1 MAGKQNAFRAALTAT
16 KSSHMSRESHRR
28 VDGSDKGTLT
38 TVLLVNNV
46 HCASCVAY
54 VEEVLSGMPSIKS
67 VDVSILTH
75 EVRVRHGPTT
85 GASNLATALLHAAF
99 EVHNATTYD
108 QEGHLVADIDTSLW
122 ETPRPRSPRM
132 ASSWL
137 LHSSPSTRHEQPREK
152 SKRTIHIENCDACR
166 KEELERSEQLGITD
180 HKKSGLG
187 EEATPL
193 YRHQS
198 YEKGKLDLACPVA
211 SADSRPKASL
221 PQTDVSLSRE
231 KGSTYSKEPK
241 DHAINICAPQQDEDV
256 DEYEARLSI
265 GGMTCAACVNT
276 VTSEIQ
282 QLDYVK
288 NVTVN
293 LLTNSATLSFSGPK
307 ENIDKIIN
315 HIEDLGYEASLDE
328 LHAKQQSAPEEY
340 DARISIT
347 GMTCASCS
355 GAITREVEQLDFVKT
370 ITVNLLAN
378 NATLTY
384 AGPKSNIDKIVSQIE
399 DIGYEA
405 SIDEIKP
412 RSRSQQGPTTYV
424 AEISIGG
431 MTCGSCAGTVTRGLE
446 ELPFVK
452 NVTVDLLSNSGR
464 VEFEGRD
471 NLEKITEKVDDLGYD
486 CSVINCRPA
495 AQDEDDISEASTV
508 RTVMIRV
515 EGMFCHHCPE
525 KVIESLKTFRDESF
539 DFEIEQLPSLK
550 DPILKITY
558 LPAPP
563 TLTIRSILSAI
574 QEANQAFTPSI
585 YHPPS
590 IEDRSRAM
598 QLHERRRLLSR
609 LLFVFIVAIPTF
621 LLGIV
626 FMSLVP
632 STNPVRKY
640 LEEPMWAGRVSRN
653 EWALFIM
660 TTPVMFYGTDVFH
673 VRAMKEIRALWRPG
687 SRVPILRRFYRFG
700 SMNLLI
706 CAGTM
711 VAYISS
717 LAVLIIDAV
726 VSTPSSMQSMQSSTY
741 FDSVV
746 FLTFFILIGRFL
758 EAYSK
763 AKTGDAVASLGKLR
777 PSEALL
783 IADEVPHS
791 DNEGENLQARRMQ
804 RISVDLLEI
813 GDTVNVPHGASPP
826 ADGTVIGSGSYQFD
840 ESSLTGES
848 KPVHKSEGDKVY
860 AGSVNVGQP
869 VSVVVTEL
877 GGTSM
882 LDQIVAVVREGQSK
896 RAPLERVADILTGY
910 FVPVITLIA
919 ILTFVI
925 WLALGESGILPDDY
939 LDVPHGGWAF
949 WSLEFAISVF
959 VVACPCG
966 LALAAP
972 TALFVGGGLA
982 ARHGI
987 LVRGGGEAFQEASHL
1002 DAIVF
1007 DKTGTLTEGGSLKVS
1022 DHEVFVT
1029 DPEEQQVAWALAR
1042 ELEDSSNHSI
1052 ARAISELCSTKARI
1066 PVISSDIHEISGQG
1080 MKGAFTVSVP
1090 SSEEGQDARQI
1101 KYEAA
1106 IGNERL
1112 LKSLQSSDTDTY
1124 YLSNLLSRYQSAGK
1138 STAVLSLRNLSY
1150 DTDNSFKP
1158 AIVFATSDPIRA
1170 DAVDVISQLQKRHVK
1185 VFMCTGDNQ
1194 TTAHAV
1200 AATLGISR
1208 ENVMANVMPNQKA
1221 DFIRKIQQGSL
1232 QDNAEVTAQKKD
1244 SFKRTVV
1251 AFVGDGTNDSPA
1263 LAAADVSIAM
1273 ASGSDVAINSAGFIL
1288 LNSELTTILKLVSL
1302 SRRVF
1307 RRVKMNFGW
1316 AAIYNVSLVPIAAGV
1331 LYPIV
1336 SGTKEEMINGHMA
1349 IVNKHWRFSPAW
1361 SALAM
1366 ALSSVSVVCSS
1377 LALRIEKRDVR
1388 KFFGMKN

>member
-1 MAGKQNAFRAALTAT
+1 MLIG
-16 KSSHMSRESHRR
+16 SHRR
-28 VDGSDKGTLT
+28 DISDKGTLT

-54 VEEVLSGMPSIKS
+54 VEEVLSGMSSIKN

-75 EVRVRHGPTT
+75 EVRVRHGSTT
-85 GASNLATALLHAAF
+85 GASDLPMALIHAAF
-99 EVHNATTYD
+99 EVHHATTYD
-108 QEGHLVADIDTSLW
+108 QEGRPISDIDTSDW
-122 ETPRPRSPRM
+122 DTTRPRTPRRP
-132 ASSWL
+132 SSWIP
-137 LHSSPSTRHEQPREK
+137 SNPSTRPEQPRAK
-152 SKRTIHIENCDACR
+152 SRQTIHIENCEACR
-166 KEELERSEQLGITD
+166 KEELGKSIHPSQSLGALDT
-180 HKKSGLG
+180 KKRALDDG
-187 EEATPL
+187 TIPL
-193 YRHQS
+193 FCHQS
-198 YEKGKLDLACPVA
+198 LSSCEKETEDLLSPVE
-211 SADSRPKASL
+211 
-221 PQTDVSLSRE
+221 T
-231 KGSTYSKEPK
+231 STSHLTE
-241 DHAINICAPQQDEDV
+241 AAE
-256 DEYEARLSI
+256 EYEARLSI
-265 GGMTCAACVNT
+265 GGMTCASCSNA
-276 VTSEIQ
+276 VTSEVQ
-282 QLDYVK
+282 QLDCVK
-288 NVTVN
+288 SVTVN
-293 LLTNSATLSFSGPK
+293 LLTNSATLAFTGPK
-307 ENIDKIIN
+307 ENIDKII
-315 HIEDLGYEASLDE
+315 E
-328 LHAKQQSAPEEY
+328 
-340 DARISIT
+340 
-347 GMTCASCS
+347 
-355 GAITREVEQLDFVKT
+355 
-370 ITVNLLAN
+370 
-378 NATLTY
+378 
-384 AGPKSNIDKIVSQIE
+384 QIE

-405 SIDEIKP
+405 SLYELHAKRRP
-412 RSRSQQGPTTYV
+412 SPEESGKEPTTYM

-431 MTCGSCAGTVTRGLE
+431 MTCGSCVGAVTRGLE

-452 NVTVDLLSNSGR
+452 SVAVDLLSNSGK

-471 NLEKITEKVDDLGYD
+471 NLDKISEKVDDLGYD
-486 CSVINCRPA
+486 CSVVNCHPVDPNG
-495 AQDEDDISEASTV
+495 DETTEVSTT

-515 EGMFCHHCPE
+515 DGLFCHHCPE
-525 KVIESLKTFRDESF
+525 KVAESLEVFRGDTF
-539 DFEIEQLPSLK
+539 DFEIEQMLSLN

-558 LPAPP
+558 TPAPP

-609 LLFVFIVAIPTF
+609 VFFVFLVTIPTF
-621 LLGIV
+621 LIGIV
-626 FMSLVP
+626 FMSLVAP
-632 STNPVRKY
+632 TNPIRRY

-726 VSTPSSMQSMQSSTY
+726 VNTPSSRQSSTY

-746 FLTFFILIGRFL
+746 FLTLFILAGRFL

-763 AKTGDAVASLGKLR
+763 VKTGDAVASLGKLR

-783 IADEVPHS
+783 ITDNTDRS
-791 DNEGENLQARRMQ
+791 DNQAENPQGRKMQ
-804 RISVDLLEI
+804 RVSVDLLEV
-813 GDTVNVPHGASPP
+813 GDRVNVPHGASPP
-826 ADGTVIGSGSYQFD
+826 ADGTVVGSGSYRFD

-848 KPVHKSEGDKVY
+848 RPVHKAEGDKVY
-860 AGSVNVGQP
+860 AGSVNLGQP

-919 ILTFVI
+919 ILTFII
-925 WLALGESGILPDDY
+925 WLSLGESGVLPADY
-939 LDVPHGGWAF
+939 LDVAQGGWAF

-987 LVRGGGEAFQEASHL
+987 LVRGGGEAFQEASRL

-1022 DHEVFVT
+1022 DHEVLVT
-1029 DPEEQQVAWALAR
+1029 DTEDEQVAWALTR
-1042 ELEDSSNHSI
+1042 ELEDSSNHPI

-1066 PVISSDIHEISGQG
+1066 SIISSDIHEISGQG
-1080 MKGAFTVSVP
+1080 MKGIFTVSVA
-1090 SSEEGQDARQI
+1090 GATKQN

-1112 LKSLQSSDTDTY
+1112 LKSLPSSHTDTY
-1124 YLSNLLSRYQSAGK
+1124 YLENLLSRYQSAGK
-1138 STAVLSLRNLSY
+1138 STAILSLRKISDAEP
-1150 DTDNSFKP
+1150 DTTFTP

-1170 DAVDVISQLQKRHVK
+1170 DAVEVISQLQERHIN

-1200 AATLGISR
+1200 AATLGIPR

-1221 DFIRKIQQGSL
+1221 DFIRGIQQGGS
-1232 QDNAEVTAQKKD
+1232 QDDAEGTFQNTKQ
-1244 SFKRTVV
+1244 SKRTIV

-1273 ASGSDVAINSAGFIL
+1273 ASGSDVAINSASFIL
-1288 LNSELTTILKLVSL
+1288 LNSELTTILKLVTL

-1336 SGTKEEMINGHMA
+1336 SGTKYEMLNGKMTL
-1349 IVNKHWRFSPAW
+1349 VNEHWRFSPAW
-1361 SALAM
+1361 AALAM

-1377 LALRIEKRDVR
+1377 LALRIEGKNIR
-1388 KFFGMKN
+1388 KFFGMTD